1 MEPVVLR
8 SFRKRSA
15 SPGKT
20 LHPWNVVGMYGSTA
34 CWPFGAFKARRGL
47 ATPVSMLLILF
58 SLTLVSTVAY
68 SYSLS
73 QIRGRKEDLKLVAAH
88 EKMLDMDD
96 AVSAVAWSPGSSRT
110 LAFSDYGGQ
119 LRVEPGANHLQL
131 NITAGNS
138 TDTLF
143 DSDTGHLVYELPSTI
158 AGQYSSWL
166 RGDRRAIV
174 NQSSSYQVQM
184 RIETGE
190 EHKELTACYRPL
202 VSSSVGDLI
211 GGRRVN
217 NIRICIINLNG
228 SQSMQPGGEF
238 NVKVVGDAVSS
249 RLHSY
254 DLNPSATAVVVRAD
268 LDGVVGTI
276 EVPLTVG
283 PAGSTARIEVVIGS
297 VDVEAVRI

>member
-1 MEPVVLR
+1 MHG
-8 SFRKRSA
+8 SA
-15 SPGKT
+15 
-20 LHPWNVVGMYGSTA
+20 A
-34 CWPFGAFKARRGL
+34 CWPFGEFRARRGL

-73 QIRGRKEDLKLVAAH
+73 QIRSRKEDLKLLAAD

-96 AVSAVAWSPGSSRT
+96 AVLAVAWSPGSSRT
-110 LAFSDYGGQ
+110 LAFSDYGGR

-143 DSDTGHLVYELPSTI
+143 DCDTGSLVYELPSTI
-158 AGQYSSWL
+158 AGYYGIWL
-166 RGDRRAIV
+166 RGDQRAIV
-174 NQSSSYQVQM
+174 NQSSAYQAQM

-190 EHKELTACYRPL
+190 EYKELTACYRPL
-202 VSSSVGDLI
+202 VSSSVGDLV

-217 NIRICIINLNG
+217 NIRICVINLNG
-228 SQSMQPGGEF
+228 SQPMQSGGEF
-238 NVKVVGDAVSS
+238 NVRVLGDGVST

-254 DLNPSATAVVVRAD
+254 DLNSSVTAVGITAD
-268 LDGVVGTI
+268 LDGVERTI
-276 EVPLTVG
+276 EVRLTVG
-283 PAGSTARIEVVIGS
+283 PAGSTARIEVVVGS